1 MSYPAVS
8 SSNPPGQSEFARHWR
23 LLAAA
28 TAGVSCSSVVLP
40 YYSIG
45 VLLQPVTAEFGWTHA
60 QFQWAILFSA
70 TLGALTG
77 PVVGWLVDRYG
88 VRRVAL
94 PGLLGLGLGFFMAAA
109 MDGSLWMFYSAYACM
124 AVLGAGTTPITWTR
138 ALAAKFHHRR
148 GLALGLAL
156 SGTGI
161 CAMIA
166 PRFTLWFV
174 ESFGWRSAY
183 VALGLLPI
191 LFAAP
196 LVWWGCRDESSAPAS
211 VTVEPPQHGLSPR
224 EALRG
229 QHFWILLLSILFAYL
244 AISGIGPNLIPA
256 LTDKGLPVGRAA
268 LLLGLMGAAIVAAR
282 IVVGLLVDRFWA
294 PAVAFCSLLLPMAG
308 CLILADTRSPAMQTL
323 AVVLLG
329 FGAGAELDLMSY
341 LTARYFGVR
350 HYGRIYAV
358 LYAALALCSGVAPA
372 LFATVRDRSGSY
384 DTAFLGAALLFALG
398 AATVLGLGRYPD
410 FSSGQGSS
418 N

>member
-1 MSYPAVS
+1 MSYLTGS
-8 SSNPPGQSEFARHWR
+8 SSNPSGHGEFARHWR
-23 LLAAA
+23 LVAAA
-28 TAGVSCSSVVLP
+28 TAGVTCSSVVLP

-45 VLLQPVTAEFGWTHA
+45 VLMQPVTAEFGWTRA
-60 QFQWAILFSA
+60 EFQWAILFSA

-124 AVLGAGTTPITWTR
+124 AVLGAGTTPVTWTR
-138 ALAAKFHHRR
+138 ALAGKFHHKR

-156 SGTGI
+156 SGTGL

-166 PRFTLWFV
+166 PRYTLWFV

-183 VALGLLPI
+183 VAVGLLPI
-191 LFAAP
+191 LFAGP
-196 LVWWGCRDESSAPAS
+196 LVLWGCRGESVATASTVDEPAP
-211 VTVEPPQHGLSPR
+211 QGLSPR
-224 EALRG
+224 EVLRG
-229 QHFWILLLSILFAYL
+229 YRFWLLLLSILLTYL

-256 LTDKGLPVGRAA
+256 LTDKGLPVASAA
-268 LLLGLMGAAIVAAR
+268 LLQGIMGAAIVAAR

-294 PAVAFCSLLLPMAG
+294 PAVAFCSLLLPVAG
-308 CLILADTRSPAMQTL
+308 CLILADTRSPGMQTL

-341 LTARYFGVR
+341 LTARYFGML

-372 LFATVRDRSGSY
+372 LFAMVRDRSGSY
-384 DTAFLGAALLFALG
+384 DTAFLGTAILFSLG

-410 FSSGQGSS
+410 FSSGQRSS